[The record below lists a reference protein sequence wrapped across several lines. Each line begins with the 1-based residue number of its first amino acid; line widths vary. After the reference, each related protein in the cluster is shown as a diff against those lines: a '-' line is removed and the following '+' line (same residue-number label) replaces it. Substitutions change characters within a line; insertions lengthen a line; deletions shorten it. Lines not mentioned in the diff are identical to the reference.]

1 MSDSASP
8 RDHFNL
14 ERFITAQQS
23 VIHSVFA
30 ELRGGR
36 KVTHWMWFIFPQ
48 LKGLGRSSDADY
60 YGISSRAEAHSF
72 LNHAT
77 LGPRLL
83 ECTRLVNE
91 VQNSS
96 IEQIFGDIDSTKF
109 RSCMTLFSQAD
120 PTQSLFMEAL
130 DKYFGGKRDAL
141 TVDLLRKV
149 HR

>member
-1 MSDSASP
+1 MSDPASA
-8 RDHFNL
+8 RDQFNL
-14 ERFITAQQS
+14 ARFIAAQRS
-23 VIHSVFA
+23 VLDSVLA

-36 KVTHWMWFIFPQ
+36 KLTHWMWFIFPQ
-48 LKGLGRSSDADY
+48 LRGLGRSSEADY
-60 YGISSRAEAHSF
+60 YGISSRAEAESY

-91 VQNSS
+91 VQNRS
-96 IEQIFGDIDSTKF
+96 IQQIFGGIDSMKF

-130 DKYFGGKRDAL
+130 DKYFGGQRDAL
-141 TVDLLRKV
+141 TLDLLR
-149 HR
+149 